1 MQKDTILQ
9 QGKPI
14 NAHNVA
20 SKYALGKVV
29 EQIRDFV
36 GNPTQKVVSLSGNI
50 FYINYIAHT
59 VAKV

>member
-1 MQKDTILQ
+1 M
-9 QGKPI
+9 

-20 SKYALGKVV
+20 SKYALGKVM
-29 EQIRDFV
+29 EQIQDFV